1 MSTYRTRPYKD
12 YNHFYTIGNII
23 KNIRIKKHTLAN
35 AIGVYASGMEYMMAR
50 FT

>member
-1 MSTYRTRPYKD
+1 MRLYKD
-12 YNHFYTIGNII
+12 YNHFYTMQERLE

-35 AIGVYASGMEYMMAR
+35 AIGVYASGMEYLMAR